1 MSSVLLENYIRGFL
15 SESAI
20 NLDDHRKIEDA
31 VSRLSSE
38 LSSRGLSLE
47 DLDFDPDVLC
57 KLRDGQKLPGEK
69 TPNTSGMI
77 PVFKPDYAKNT
88 SARDRDVE
96 NYLGRHGLGFNPID
110 ALKHKSKVYVN
121 VINSFKDSLQPY
133 INSKQSNLKS
143 DKKHDF
149 LEKTLKFK
157 EAVDAAGLKVLGA
170 GVYRVV
176 VEDPS
181 SNNVVIKIGLS
192 DKGRKDCKNEIEFSM
207 GRGRSRREHTANFPT
222 IFHYDKDNGA
232 WYAIEKVLFFDNDTF
247 NNAPPKFFTDIEKQ
261 FTGTYRFFEKLL
273 DICRV
278 SEEEKKVLVKVDIFE
293 LYIKCMFDFKKGQIK
308 AAHEEQKP
316 QSSKSK
322 LSKAFDSLLS
332 SIKSAIGSANI
343 RVYKGADKEA
353 FNRLFKENLVTFTD
367 VLVSH
372 ITKDMT
378 TMKRIRTYMRI
389 TNKLPIAIDE
399 DIQILATELQNL
411 FDHAVLNKL
420 EDLHLG
426 NVGFKEMPDGKNPKG
441 SWQLIFTDIDS
452 WLDRLKDNNLMK
464 KNILKSYIRSI
475 LLESINL
482 DDHNLIKDTIA
493 RLETAMSKRGLD
505 LYNLNFDAQ
514 KIVFLRDQHAVKDDS
529 NTNYATKPNTIGKNP
544 FRLDSK
550 KIEDFDMNDITK
562 SKNMPALGF
571 NPFKM
576 LSSNKPYYMNKLK
589 SLRDIYYNNG
599 ITSGS
604 DFLDDIISLKEAV
617 DEVGIKTLGSGI
629 FRVAFEIPGNDSFVI
644 KIGLS
649 EKGRRDNKSEVSFS
663 LGNTFKQSDVDNFP
677 TIYTHD
683 NSGKYAWYAIE
694 RVKFLSVETLSDAE
708 IISDVKEQFK
718 YTNTFFENTGL
729 INYLDESELFYK
741 YFAYLF
747 AFTPGEINKA
757 QVNYI
762 NKINN
767 LRAEDEKSKALIKR
781 LLLKLKRLFSNN
793 TEDFKSAK
801 DLLGKHYESPEI
813 KISDKIFMT
822 RFQSFLYYTVHE
834 IIKKNGA
841 SINTKS
847 IQDLVKWVDAVA
859 RMDKSLI
866 RLISGE
872 AMSLFEQAIMTDMK
886 DLHAGNIGFK
896 HGKNGKWR
904 LIFTDMDSKT

>member
-1 MSSVLLENYIRGFL
+1 
-15 SESAI
+15 
-20 NLDDHRKIEDA
+20 
-31 VSRLSSE
+31 
-38 LSSRGLSLE
+38 
-47 DLDFDPDVLC
+47 
-57 KLRDGQKLPGEK
+57 
-69 TPNTSGMI
+69 
-77 PVFKPDYAKNT
+77 
-88 SARDRDVE
+88 
-96 NYLGRHGLGFNPID
+96 
-110 ALKHKSKVYVN
+110 
-121 VINSFKDSLQPY
+121 
-133 INSKQSNLKS
+133 
-143 DKKHDF
+143 
-149 LEKTLKFK
+149 
-157 EAVDAAGLKVLGA
+157 
-170 GVYRVV
+170 
-176 VEDPS
+176 
-181 SNNVVIKIGLS
+181 
-192 DKGRKDCKNEIEFSM
+192 
-207 GRGRSRREHTANFPT
+207 
-222 IFHYDKDNGA
+222 
-232 WYAIEKVLFFDNDTF
+232 
-247 NNAPPKFFTDIEKQ
+247 
-261 FTGTYRFFEKLL
+261 
-273 DICRV
+273 
-278 SEEEKKVLVKVDIFE
+278 
-293 LYIKCMFDFKKGQIK
+293 
-308 AAHEEQKP
+308 
-316 QSSKSK
+316 
-322 LSKAFDSLLS
+322 
-332 SIKSAIGSANI
+332 
-343 RVYKGADKEA
+343 
-353 FNRLFKENLVTFTD
+353 
-367 VLVSH
+367 
-372 ITKDMT
+372 
-378 TMKRIRTYMRI
+378 
-389 TNKLPIAIDE
+389 
-399 DIQILATELQNL
+399 
-411 FDHAVLNKL
+411 
-420 EDLHLG
+420 
-426 NVGFKEMPDGKNPKG
+426 
-441 SWQLIFTDIDS
+441 
-452 WLDRLKDNNLMK
+452 MK